1 MRADSTSLY
10 NGDASFAVINAC
22 YLLTD
27 QYRCILSDLGKEH
40 HLTENEMLVLVHLAL
55 YPDARTQ
62 KKLQATNL
70 PLSVSS
76 ICRMVDSLR
85 RKGYLSTC
93 LDENDRRSWIIHLEQ
108 KGRALAEE
116 FRQCLH
122 LRLGNVF
129 QEIPGFDVQSF
140 AAVMSQAAAF
150 VQQSTATA

>member
-22 YLLTD
+22 YVLTD

-70 PLSVSS
+70 PL
-76 ICRMVDSLR
+76 
-85 RKGYLSTC
+85 
-93 LDENDRRSWIIHLEQ
+93 
-108 KGRALAEE
+108 
-116 FRQCLH
+116 
-122 LRLGNVF
+122 
-129 QEIPGFDVQSF
+129 
-140 AAVMSQAAAF
+140 
-150 VQQSTATA
+150 

>member
-22 YLLTD
+22 YVLTD

-93 LDENDRRSWIIHLEQ
+93 LDENDRRSGSFTWNRRGVPWPKNFGSACISAWAMYFRKFQALMY
-108 KGRALAEE
+108 RAL
-116 FRQCLH
+116 Q
-122 LRLGNVF
+122 
-129 QEIPGFDVQSF
+129 P
-140 AAVMSQAAAF
+140 
-150 VQQSTATA
+150 

>member
-1 MRADSTSLY
+1 MR
-10 NGDASFAVINAC
+10 C
-22 YLLTD
+22 
-27 QYRCILSDLGKEH
+27 
-40 HLTENEMLVLVHLAL
+40 LVLVHLAL

-116 FRQCLH
+116 FQGSACISS
-122 LRLGNVF
+122 LGNVF

>member
-1 MRADSTSLY
+1 MRADSTSLC

-22 YLLTD
+22 YVLTD

-108 KGRALAEE
+108 KGVPWPKNFGSACISAWAMYFRKFQALMYRAL
-116 FRQCLH
+116 Q
-122 LRLGNVF
+122 
-129 QEIPGFDVQSF
+129 P
-140 AAVMSQAAAF
+140 
-150 VQQSTATA
+150 

>member
-1 MRADSTSLY
+1 MRADSTSLC

-22 YLLTD
+22 YVLTD

-55 YPDARTQ
+55 YPDART
-62 KKLQATNL
+62 
-70 PLSVSS
+70 
-76 ICRMVDSLR
+76 RMVDSLR

-122 LRLGNVF
+122 QRLGNVF

>member
-1 MRADSTSLY
+1 MRADSTSLC

-22 YLLTD
+22 YVLTD

-93 LDENDRRSWIIHLEQ
+93 LEQ

-122 LRLGNVF
+122 QRLGNVF